1 MSTEGQP
8 PKRRWLWYF
17 VGVGVVAAVL
27 LTWLALY
34 IRNELDP
41 SRQLNLEQLRTAR
54 NLWKEKGPKDYQML
68 YKVKRG
74 RDGDTDS
81 YFVEV
86 RDGRVVSVV
95 LNGKQHL
102 EADKLEYHSMVGL
115 FNDIELFLKRDEQPN
130 SPQTFCRGY
139 FAKDDGHLVQFVR
152 RVVGTEERVD
162 IFVETFKPT
171 AAN

>member
-1 MSTEGQP
+1 MATEVTP
-8 PKRRWLWYF
+8 TSRRWLWYF
-17 VGVGVVAAVL
+17 VGVGGVAAVL

-41 SRQLNLEQLRTAR
+41 ARQLNLEQLRAAR
-54 NLWKEKGPKDYQML
+54 NLWKEHGPKDYQML
-68 YKVKRG
+68 YKVRRG
-74 RDGDTDS
+74 RGGDADT

-86 RDGRVVSVV
+86 RGGRVISVV
-95 LNGKQHL
+95 LNGDQRL

-130 SPQTFCRGY
+130 SPQSFCRGY
-139 FAKDDGHLVQFVR
+139 FAKEDGRLVQFVR
-152 RVVGTEERVD
+152 RVVGTDERVD
-162 IFVETFKPT
+162 IFVETFKPI